1 MYSSAVLLA
10 LLVVLAAI
18 FCTVVPLKEAAV
30 TTRVCCGVQKQAW
43 TYNKVNPTYIALIK
57 QLINKLLELYR
68 TLVSTL
74 KV

>member
-18 FCTVVPLKEAAV
+18 FCTVVALKEAAV
-30 TTRVCCGVQKQAW
+30 TTRVCGVQKQAW